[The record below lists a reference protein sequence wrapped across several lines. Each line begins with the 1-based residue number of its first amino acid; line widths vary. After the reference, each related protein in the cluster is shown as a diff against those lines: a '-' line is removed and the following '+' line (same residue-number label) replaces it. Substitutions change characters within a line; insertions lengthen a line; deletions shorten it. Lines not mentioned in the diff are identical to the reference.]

1 MKVFAVIANKGSLET
16 FKEGEYRRT
25 PCISKYILR
34 VFEKGEDALAYLH
47 DIYYKYGSENSSFRS
62 DENKKNGVT
71 YACFHDHI
79 KEKDDAVT
87 MGGVPLKD
95 CTTHLYISVYPLEV
109 ANSESLI
116 DLQSD
121 IEDIIINRGDNLFEI

>member
-1 MKVFAVIANKGSLET
+1 MKVFVVVANKCSLKNC
-16 FKEGEYRRT
+16 KERENRRV
-25 PCISKYILR
+25 PYLSNCILR
-34 VFEKGEDALAYLH
+34 IFEKEEDALMYLH

-71 YACFHDHI
+71 YAYFNDHI
-79 KEKDDAVT
+79 KEKDGAVT

-109 ANSESLI
+109 ADSESLI

-121 IEDIIINRGDNLFEI
+121 IEDIIGKGDNLLKI

>member
-16 FKEGEYRRT
+16 FKEGEYRLA

-34 VFEKGEDALAYLH
+34 IFEKEEDALAYLH

-71 YACFHDHI
+71 YAYFNDHI
-79 KEKDDAVT
+79 KEKDDAIT
-87 MGGVPLKD
+87 WDGISLKD

-109 ANSESLI
+109 ADPESLI

-121 IEDIIINRGDNLFEI
+121 IEDVINKGDNLLKI

>member
-16 FKEGEYRRT
+16 FKEGEYRLA

-34 VFEKGEDALAYLH
+34 IFEKEEDALAYLH

-71 YACFHDHI
+71 YAYFNDHI

-87 MGGVPLKD
+87 MGRVPLKD

-109 ANSESLI
+109 ADSESLI

-121 IEDIIINRGDNLFEI
+121 IEDIIGKGDNLLEI